1 MVLLQSVK
9 SHRVLI
15 HLLTR
20 DAVNL
25 PIGALTLIII
35 ALILKPTPAGKRGT
49 PLKLQFLQLDPLGT
63 VVLVA
68 SLVCLLL
75 ALQWGG
81 STYSW
86 SSGRV
91 IALLVVFVVL
101 FGAFVL
107 VQILLPKTATIQGRV
122 IANRN
127 ILAAQLYMFC
137 HGSALMVL
145 VIYVPLWFQGI
156 KGATPVQSG
165 VDTFPMILAL
175 VIGIIAG
182 GVLTGKVGYYT
193 PFAYVCAVLA
203 PIGAGLISTWQPH
216 TNHSMWIGY
225 QVIAGL
231 GFGLGFQSAI
241 MAAQTVLPHKDVP
254 MGVSLV
260 QFAQTL
266 GGTVFISVGQ
276 NLLSSHLVSG
286 LTPLVPGIGSQT
298 ISSLGA
304 TELRGLVG
312 PEKLGE
318 VLNVYNNAL
327 RSCFHLAT
335 GLAAATVLGAAALQW
350 KSVKP
355 AEPKPIETVIG
366 EEKV

>member
-1 MVLLQSVK
+1 
-9 SHRVLI
+9 
-15 HLLTR
+15 
-20 DAVNL
+20 
-25 PIGALTLIII
+25 
-35 ALILKPTPAGKRGT
+35 LILKPTPAGKRGT

-63 VVLVA
+63 LFLVA

-81 STYSW
+81 SSYSW

-91 IALLVVFVVL
+91 VALLVVFVVL
-101 FGAFVL
+101 FAAFAL
-107 VQILLPKTATIQGRV
+107 VQIFLPKTATIQGRV
-122 IANRN
+122 IKNRN

-156 KGATPVQSG
+156 KGTTAVKSG

-193 PFAYVCAVLA
+193 PFAYICAVLA
-203 PIGAGLISTWQPH
+203 PIGTGLISTWKPD

-231 GFGLGFQSAI
+231 GLGLGFQSAI
-241 MAAQTVLPHKDVP
+241 MAAQTVLPHNDVS

-276 NLLSSHLVSG
+276 NLLSNHLVSG
-286 LTPLVPGIGSQT
+286 LRPLIPSLNAHS
-298 ISSLGA
+298 ISNLGA

-312 PEKLGE
+312 PEKLGQ
-318 VLNVYNNAL
+318 VLHVYNDAL
-327 RSCFHLAT
+327 RSCFYLAT
-335 GLAAATVLGAAALQW
+335 GLAAATVLGAACLQW

-355 AEPKPIETVIG
+355 AEPESKQ
-366 EEKV
+366 EESLSDDAKV